1 MPNIFG
7 RDPMGNSIFAG
18 GDGQGTQ
25 QPDWMNSFL
34 AMQRA
39 NQGNPIPA
47 FDPAL
52 MRNPSYQNVP
62 DPIMSQRPD
71 FTAQAQTQ
79 AAFGRP
85 GRQPIFGEGGQP
97 TSQTEDRQRYNDL
110 FASAEQ
116 YGDPSPGTFEQWQ
129 AGQDR
134 AYNETS
140 PQGGL
145 SEDYK
150 SNLAQLNR
158 EWQPSTINQADI
170 NAANANNMGLQQY
183 LKIPGPGGVE
193 LFGGNALSP
202 DMQAQLDA
210 MRRGQTPG
218 QMPTQGQRTF
228 GRDPMGNT
236 TYV

>member
-52 MRNPSYQNVP
+52 MRNPSYQDVP
-62 DPIMSQRPD
+62 DPMMTQRPD

-79 AAFGRP
+79 AASGRVQDFADESGQSIP
-85 GRQPIFGEGGQP
+85 GSGLADERRRHR
-97 TSQTEDRQRYNDL
+97 TL
-110 FASAEQ
+110 FADAEQ
-116 YGDPSPGTFEQWQ
+116 YGGPSPGTFEQYQ
-129 AGQDR
+129 AGLDR
-134 AYNETS
+134 DYNLRSGQSAALYGTT
-140 PQGGL
+140 L
-145 SEDYK
+145 DR
-150 SNLAQLNR
+150 LNR

-183 LKIPGPGGVE
+183 IKTPGPGGVE

-228 GRDPMGNT
+228 GRDPTGNT